1 MAARTKPHRL
11 QHLLMSGAEAQKP
24 ENLIR
29 LFEQIKGRKA
39 TPEEV
44 AEFERKSPAAKDANA
59 Q

>member
-1 MAARTKPHRL
+1 
-11 QHLLMSGAEAQKP
+11 MSGAEAQKP